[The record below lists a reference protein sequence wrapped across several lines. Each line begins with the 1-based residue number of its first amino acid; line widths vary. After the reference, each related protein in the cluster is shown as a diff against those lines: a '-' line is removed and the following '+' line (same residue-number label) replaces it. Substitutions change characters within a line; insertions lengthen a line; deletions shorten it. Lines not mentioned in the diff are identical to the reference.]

1 MSKKV
6 KFTYFLEGKRVNKEQ
21 VDWGS
26 NITIKVT
33 DNKVLITKKENKW
46 VDSLN

>member
-6 KFTYFLEGKRVNKEQ
+6 KFTYFLEGKQVKKEQ
-21 VDWGS
+21 VDWVS
-26 NITIKVT
+26 DITIKVA